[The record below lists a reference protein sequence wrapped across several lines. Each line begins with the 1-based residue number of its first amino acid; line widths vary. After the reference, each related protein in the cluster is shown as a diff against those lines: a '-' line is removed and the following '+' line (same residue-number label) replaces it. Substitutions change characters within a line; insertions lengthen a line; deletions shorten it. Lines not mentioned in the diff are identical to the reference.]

1 MSKEV
6 KTNEVTKLSR
16 EIFVTIMANSMPE
29 PKTFKTAAV
38 TLGDLKQEMLAHN
51 INFEGQTF
59 QEGNTVTELLNDHA
73 VLPRVDKN
81 GLPIDELLILMTGSK
96 KKINSGSVDFSCMS
110 RQALVTA
117 ASTFVKQNPQ
127 YKAEFGNVS
136 STKTVVL
143 VDLMNKYANR
153 AEIGQGTTQK
163 VDVATIKE
171 TVVETPIK
179 SYGESRPSSDIIT
192 PIGKL
197 ANSIFS
203 ALAEF
208 CMNLPTEQQITIL
221 KTSFTDEQLEEFK
234 KILSMRN

>member
-6 KTNEVTKLSR
+6 KTNEVAKLSR

-38 TLGDLKQEMLAHN
+38 TLGDLKQEMIAHN

-96 KKINSGSVDFSCMS
+96 KKINSGNIDFSGMN
-110 RQALVTA
+110 RQALVAA

-143 VDLMNKYANR
+143 VDLMNKYANNKP
-153 AEIGQGTTQK
+153 ATDQK
-163 VDVATIKE
+163 AAVATVKE

-179 SYGESRPSSDIIT
+179 SSEESKPSSDITT

-197 ANSIFS
+197 ANAIFS

-208 CMNLPTEQQITIL
+208 CMNIPTEQQVTIL
-221 KTSFTDEQLEEFK
+221 KTSFTDEQLEGFK
-234 KILSMRN
+234 KILSMKN

>member
-1 MSKEV
+1 MQNEV
-6 KTNEVTKLSR
+6 KTNEVAKLSR

-59 QEGNTVTELLNDHA
+59 QEGYTVTELLNDHA

-96 KKINSGSVDFSCMS
+96 KKFNSGNVDFSGMS

-136 STKTVVL
+136 STKSTLL
-143 VDLMNKYANR
+143 VELMNKYANNNN
-153 AEIGQGTTQK
+153 TTAK
-163 VDVATIKE
+163 KDAVATVKE
-171 TVVETPIK
+171 TVVETAIPATTTPK
-179 SYGESRPSSDIIT
+179 PSSDITT
-192 PIGKL
+192 PVGKL
-197 ANSIFS
+197 AHAIFN
-203 ALAEF
+203 ALADF
-208 CMNLPTEQQITIL
+208 CMNLPTEQQVTIL
-221 KTSFTDEQLEEFK
+221 KTSFTDEQLEGFK
-234 KILSMRN
+234 KILSIKN

>member
-1 MSKEV
+1 MSNEV
-6 KTNEVTKLSR
+6 KTTEVAKLSR

-96 KKINSGSVDFSCMS
+96 KKINSGNVDFSGMS

-136 STKTVVL
+136 STKSTIL
-143 VDLMNKYANR
+143 VELMNKYANNN
-153 AEIGQGTTQK
+153 TTVK
-163 VDVATIKE
+163 KDAVATVKE
-171 TVVETPIK
+171 TVVETTVPTTTIAK
-179 SYGESRPSSDIIT
+179 PSSDITT
-192 PIGKL
+192 PVGKL
-197 ANSIFS
+197 AHAIFS
-203 ALAEF
+203 ALADF
-208 CMNLPTEQQITIL
+208 CMNIPTEQQVTIL
-221 KTSFTDEQLEEFK
+221 KTSFTDEQLEGFK
-234 KILSMRN
+234 KILSMKN

>member
-1 MSKEV
+1 MSNEV
-6 KTNEVTKLSR
+6 KTTEVAKLSR

-96 KKINSGSVDFSCMS
+96 KKINSGNVDFSGMS

-136 STKTVVL
+136 STKSTIL
-143 VDLMNKYANR
+143 VELMNKYANNN
-153 AEIGQGTTQK
+153 TTVK
-163 VDVATIKE
+163 KDVVATVKE
-171 TVVETPIK
+171 TVVETTVPTTTTAK
-179 SYGESRPSSDIIT
+179 PSSDITT
-192 PIGKL
+192 PVGKL
-197 ANSIFS
+197 AHAIFS
-203 ALAEF
+203 ALADF
-208 CMNLPTEQQITIL
+208 CMNIPTEQQVTIL

-234 KILSMRN
+234 KILSMKN

>member
-1 MSKEV
+1 MSNEV
-6 KTNEVTKLSR
+6 KTTEVTKLSR

-96 KKINSGSVDFSCMS
+96 KKINSGNVDFSGMS

-136 STKTVVL
+136 STKSTIL
-143 VDLMNKYANR
+143 VELMNKYANNN
-153 AEIGQGTTQK
+153 TTVK
-163 VDVATIKE
+163 KDSVATVKE
-171 TVVETPIK
+171 TVVETTVPTTTTAK
-179 SYGESRPSSDIIT
+179 PSSDITT
-192 PIGKL
+192 PVGKL
-197 ANSIFS
+197 AHTIFS
-203 ALAEF
+203 ALADF
-208 CMNLPTEQQITIL
+208 CMNIPTEQQVTIL

-234 KILSMRN
+234 KILSMKN

>member
-1 MSKEV
+1 MSNEV
-6 KTNEVTKLSR
+6 KTTEVAKLSR

-96 KKINSGSVDFSCMS
+96 KKINSGNIDFSGMS

-136 STKTVVL
+136 STKSTIL
-143 VDLMNKYANR
+143 VELMNKYANNN
-153 AEIGQGTTQK
+153 TTVK
-163 VDVATIKE
+163 KDAVATVKE
-171 TVVETPIK
+171 TVVETTVPTTTTAK
-179 SYGESRPSSDIIT
+179 PSSDITT
-192 PIGKL
+192 PVGKL
-197 ANSIFS
+197 AHAIFS
-203 ALAEF
+203 ALADF
-208 CMNLPTEQQITIL
+208 CMNIPTEQQVTIL

-234 KILSMRN
+234 KILSMKN